1 MKILILTTGSISAYL
16 SHKLAVQLEND
27 GHIIKHYATEAVQM
41 LVNAKSDSWQTYND
55 YNDLKRN
62 AAIYTGHYSPHIDTR
77 REILDWR
84 DKPAHPVL
92 HIDLVNWADICVVCP
107 ADYNIVGKMANGIAD
122 DVVSCTLA
130 AWLGS
135 GKKLYICEAMNCMM
149 YASPVYQ
156 ENRKKL
162 DKLSFTR
169 FIEPTVKK
177 LACGDFGIGALA
189 DVNTIK
195 NIVEGHV
202 WSQPI
207 ASKYLIEERQYAG
220 DDDLEHYK
228 IVPLKCQES
237 FASYLPRF
245 DEPGAF
251 GAKRKFDVHEGV
263 DIYCV
268 EGAHVAAVED
278 GKVVDS
284 YQYTGANAACQW
296 WNDTWCIKV
305 KGKSGV
311 ITYGELM
318 MPDSLPCASLSD
330 GTKCGIKYPKIGT
343 KVKAGDFIGVV
354 GRVLKENKLRPD
366 IRHHNTSM
374 LHMELRTE
382 SCHIDGWKL
391 DGDRDKRLL
400 DPTPYLKSKE
410 IIEV

>member
-1 MKILILTTGSISAYL
+1 
-16 SHKLAVQLEND
+16 
-27 GHIIKHYATEAVQM
+27 
-41 LVNAKSDSWQTYND
+41 
-55 YNDLKRN
+55 
-62 AAIYTGHYSPHIDTR
+62 
-77 REILDWR
+77 
-84 DKPAHPVL
+84 
-92 HIDLVNWADICVVCP
+92 
-107 ADYNIVGKMANGIAD
+107 MANGIAD

-162 DKLSFTR
+162 DKLSFTQ

-189 DVNTIK
+189 DINTIK
-195 NIVEGHV
+195 NIVEGHA
-202 WSQPI
+202 WMQPVASTDLI
-207 ASKYLIEERQYAG
+207 AGRTYAG
-220 DDDLEHYK
+220 
-228 IVPLKCQES
+228 S
-237 FASYLPRF
+237 FAEYLPRYN
-245 DEPGAF
+245 EPGAF
-251 GAKRKFDVHEGV
+251 GAKRKFDIHEGV

-268 EGAHVAAVED
+268 ENSYVYAVED
-278 GKVVDS
+278 GEVVDS
-284 YQYTGANAACQW
+284 YRYTGANADCNW

-311 ITYGELM
+311 VTYGELA
-318 MPDSLPCASLSD
+318 MPSSLPQVTLDD
-330 GTKCGIKYPKIGT
+330 GTECGIKYPKVGT
-343 KVKAGDFIGVV
+343 KIKAGDFIGVV

-391 DGDRDKRLL
+391 DSDRDKRLL
-400 DPTPYLKSKE
+400 DPTPYLKSKSLKK
-410 IIEV
+410 V

>member
-27 GHIIKHYATEAVQM
+27 GHIVKHYATEAAQM
-41 LVNAKSDSWQTYND
+41 LINAKSDSWHTYND
-55 YNDLKRN
+55 YNDLRRN
-62 AAIYTGHYSPHIDTR
+62 ATIYTGHYSPHIDIK

-122 DVVSCTLA
+122 DIVSCTLA

-189 DVNTIK
+189 DINTIK

-202 WSQPI
+202 WHQPI
-207 ASKYLIEERQYAG
+207 SNADLIEGRTYAG
-220 DDDLEHYK
+220 DDDLENYR
-228 IVPLKCQES
+228 IVPLKRQES
-237 FASYLPRF
+237 FAEYLPRYN
-245 DEPGAF
+245 EPGAF
-251 GAKRKFDVHEGV
+251 GAKRKFDIHEGV

-268 EGAHVAAVED
+268 ENSHVHAVED
-278 GKVVDS
+278 GEVVDS
-284 YQYTGANAACQW
+284 YQYTGVNVDCNW

-311 ITYGELM
+311 VTYGELA
-318 MPDSLPCASLSD
+318 MPSSLPQVTLDD
-330 GTKCGIKYPKIGT
+330 GTECGIKYPKVGT
-343 KVKAGDFIGVV
+343 QIKAGDFIGIV

-382 SCHIDGWKL
+382 SCHLDGWKL

-400 DPTPYLKSKE
+400 DPTPYLKSKDLR
-410 IIEV
+410 VV

>member
-1 MKILILTTGSISAYL
+1 MNILILTTGSISAYL

-27 GHIIKHYATEAVQM
+27 GHIVKHYATKAAQM
-41 LVNAKSDSWQTYND
+41 LVNANSDKYLSYNE
-55 YNDLKRN
+55 YRDLERN
-62 AAIYTGHYSPHIDTR
+62 ATIYTGHYSPHIDTR

-122 DVVSCTLA
+122 DVVSATLA

-135 GKKLYICEAMNCMM
+135 GKKLYICEAMNSMM
-149 YASPVYQ
+149 YASPIYQ
-156 ENRKKL
+156 ENRAKL
-162 DKLSFTR
+162 DKLSFIQ

-189 DVNTIK
+189 NVSTIK

-202 WSQPI
+202 WMQPV
-207 ASKYLIEERQYAG
+207 ANKHLIEERQYAG
-220 DDDLEHYK
+220 DNDLEHYK
-228 IVPLKCQES
+228 IVPLKRQES
-237 FASYLPRF
+237 FSSYLPRF
-245 DEPGAF
+245 NEPGAF
-251 GAKRKFDVHEGV
+251 GAKRKFDRHEGV

-268 EGAHVAAVED
+268 EGADVFAVED
-278 GKVVDS
+278 GVVVDS
-284 YQYTGANAACQW
+284 YQYTGAKADCGW

-311 ITYGELM
+311 ITYGELQ
-318 MPDSLPCASLSD
+318 MPSNRR
-330 GTKCGIKYPKIGT
+330 TYPEVGVH
-343 KVKAGDFIGVV
+343 VKAGEFIGLV

-366 IRHHNTSM
+366 IRHHNVAM

-400 DPTPYLKSKE
+400 DPTPYLKSKDL
-410 IIEV
+410 VQLA

>member
-1 MKILILTTGSISAYL
+1 MNILILTTGSVSAYL
-16 SHKLAVQLEND
+16 SHKLAVALKDD
-27 GHIIKHYATEAVQM
+27 GHSVKHYATEAATM
-41 LVNAKSDSWQTYND
+41 LINAKAGNYSSFKS
-55 YNDLKRN
+55 YNDLMRN
-62 AAIYTGHYSPHIDTR
+62 ATVYTDHYSPHIETR

-84 DKPAHPVL
+84 DKAAHPVL

-107 ADYNIVGKMANGIAD
+107 ADYNIIGKMANGIAD

-135 GKKLYICEAMNCMM
+135 GKKLYICEAMNRMM

-156 ENRKKL
+156 ENRAKL

-189 DVNTIK
+189 DINTIK
-195 NIVEGHV
+195 NIVEGHA
-202 WSQPI
+202 WMQPI
-207 ASKYLIEERQYAG
+207 ASKHLIEERQYAG

-228 IVPLKCQES
+228 IVPLKRQES
-237 FASYLPRF
+237 FASYLPRWN
-245 DEPGAF
+245 EPGAF
-251 GAKRKFDVHEGV
+251 GAKRKFDIHEGV
-263 DIYCV
+263 DIYCI
-268 EGAHVAAVED
+268 EGADVCAVED
-278 GKVVDS
+278 GVVVDS
-284 YQYTGANAACQW
+284 YQYTGAKADCDW
-296 WNDTWCIKV
+296 WNDTWCIKI

-311 ITYGELM
+311 ITYGELQ
-318 MPDSLPCASLSD
+318 MPNKEW
-330 GTKCGIKYPKIGT
+330 TYPKVGAH
-343 KVKAGDFIGVV
+343 VKAGEFIGLV

-391 DGDRDKRLL
+391 DSDRDKWLL
-400 DPTPYLKSKE
+400 DPTPYLKSKDLL
-410 IIEV
+410 VDGN

>member
-1 MKILILTTGSISAYL
+1 MNILILTTGSISAYL
-16 SHKLAVQLEND
+16 SHKLAVALKDD
-27 GHIIKHYATEAVQM
+27 GHNVKHYATEAATM
-41 LVNAKSDSWQTYND
+41 LINAKAGNRSSFKS
-55 YNDLKRN
+55 YNDLMRN
-62 AAIYTGHYSPHIDTR
+62 ATVYTDHYSPHIETK
-77 REILDWR
+77 REILDWM
-84 DKPAHPVL
+84 DKAAHPVL

-107 ADYNIVGKMANGIAD
+107 ADYNIIGKMANGIAD

-189 DVNTIK
+189 DINTIK

-202 WSQPI
+202 WHQPI
-207 ASKYLIEERQYAG
+207 SNADLIEGRTYAG
-220 DDDLEHYK
+220 DDDLENYR
-228 IVPLKCQES
+228 IVPLKRQES
-237 FASYLPRF
+237 FAAYLPRF
-245 DEPGAF
+245 NEPGAF
-251 GAKRKFDVHEGV
+251 GARRKFDVHEGV

-268 EGAHVAAVED
+268 EGAESRAVED
-278 GKVVDS
+278 GEVVDS
-284 YQYTGANAACQW
+284 YQYTGAAADCGW

-305 KGKSGV
+305 RGKSGV
-311 ITYGELM
+311 VTYGELQ
-318 MPDSLPCASLSD
+318 MPSSPLASA
-330 GTKCGIKYPKIGT
+330 KHYPEIGAKI
-343 KVKAGDFIGVV
+343 KAGDFIGVV

-366 IRHHNTSM
+366 IRHHNVAM

-400 DPTPYLKSKE
+400 DPTPYLKSKDLKDL
-410 IIEV
+410 

>member
-1 MKILILTTGSISAYL
+1 MKILILTTGSVSAYL
-16 SHKLAVQLEND
+16 SHKLAVALKD
-27 GHIIKHYATEAVQM
+27 SGHEVKHYATEAAQM
-41 LVNAKSDSWQTYND
+41 LVNAKSDSWKTYND

-62 AAIYTGHYSPHIDTR
+62 ATIYTGHYSPHIDTR
-77 REILDWR
+77 REILEWR
-84 DKPAHPVL
+84 DKPVHPIL

-162 DKLSFTR
+162 DKLSFVR

-177 LACGDFGIGALA
+177 LACGNYGIGALA

-202 WSQPI
+202 WFQPI
-207 ASKYLIEERQYAG
+207 ANKDLIESRQYAG
-220 DDDLEHYK
+220 INDLEHFK
-228 IVPLKCQES
+228 IIPLKYQET
-237 FASYLPRF
+237 FAEYLPRF
-245 DEPGAF
+245 NEPGAF
-251 GAKRKFDVHEGV
+251 GAKRKFDRHEGV

-268 EGAHVAAVED
+268 EGADVFAVED
-278 GKVVDS
+278 GVVVDS
-284 YQYTGANAACQW
+284 YQYTGAKADCDW

-311 ITYGELM
+311 ITYGELQ
-318 MPDSLPCASLSD
+318 MPSERRTYPEV
-330 GTKCGIKYPKIGT
+330 GIH
-343 KVKAGDFIGVV
+343 VKAGEFIGLV

-374 LHMELRTE
+374 LHMELRTK
-382 SCHIDGWKL
+382 SCHLDGWKL

-400 DPTPYLKSKE
+400 DPTPYLKSKDLR
-410 IIEV
+410 VV